1 MLCSYRLRGG
11 SYKVYSRQGLP
22 TFKRWKRHYL
32 LMFSP
37 TGILP
42 LSLKFWLAFPDLGVL
57 TAEQYGMVRAFI
69 MERVRPSNFNEVEID
84 RIRTFYGD
92 DADCMFERLMIH
104 G

>member
-1 MLCSYRLRGG
+1 
-11 SYKVYSRQGLP
+11 
-22 TFKRWKRHYL
+22 
-32 LMFSP
+32 MFSL

-42 LSLKFWLAFPDLGVL
+42 LPLKFWLAFPDLGVL

-92 DADCMFERLMIH
+92 DADCMFQRFLKERWMEYHLRYLH
-104 G
+104 WYATAWLDY